1 MLFLQCFKWDDSL
14 NRRVACTSGHARDE
28 TCAQT
33 QVRARVSACV
43 CMNVRVRGRERVCV
57 CAQVSNAL
65 PMIEKKRKK

>member
-33 QVRARVSACV
+33 QVRARVSACEYE
-43 CMNVRVRGRERVCV
+43 CARERERACV
-57 CAQVSNAL
+57 CLRTGVECA
-65 PMIEKKRKK
+65 PYD